1 MSYIDGLISALK
13 AGKKDGR
20 IKCGALGLGKT
31 NLAVLN
37 FLKGSGFDLV
47 LRDTRSGIIIPE
59 QLKAYTVHLGK
70 QAFDNIDENVL
81 FISPSVNR
89 NRPEITSLPPSVLV
103 TSDCEE
109 FFKATRVPI
118 FAVTGSDGKSTVTT
132 LTSAIL
138 SASGIY
144 APAIGNIGTPYV
156 CAPNADAYVTE
167 LSSFNLEYLKPKSF
181 AAAITNI
188 TPNHLDFH
196 GSLEDY
202 RQAKLNILENTER
215 AVLCYDD
222 PESRRIISDVK
233 PYAIFSTA
241 VPESELRAK
250 ACALHLYTLENEF
263 LCADGQRVISTKN
276 LLRCEDYNLKNML
289 CSMALAGELASIDA
303 IQNTL
308 TSFKGLRHRCEHILS
323 YRGVDFYN
331 SSIDTSPTRAASTL
345 NSLNR
350 RVRLI
355 LGGRGKGLDPTVMR
369 EPILKYASAIALY
382 GEEGEKLHTWL
393 SSDRELSNIP
403 HVYFKGFDPA
413 VDYATSNLNPGDT
426 VLLCPACTAY
436 GEFLS
441 FEERG
446 ERFYSLIYEKFGQKP

>member
-1 MSYIDGLISALK
+1 M
-13 AGKKDGR
+13 
-20 IKCGALGLGKT
+20 
-31 NLAVLN
+31 
-37 FLKGSGFDLV
+37 
-47 LRDTRSGIIIPE
+47 
-59 QLKAYTVHLGK
+59 
-70 QAFDNIDENVL
+70 
-81 FISPSVNR
+81 
-89 NRPEITSLPPSVLV
+89 
-103 TSDCEE
+103 
-109 FFKATRVPI
+109 PI

-156 CAPNADAYVTE
+156 CAQSADAYVTE
-167 LSSFNLEYLKPKSF
+167 LSSFNLEYIKPKCF

-196 GSLEDY
+196 GSFEDY

-222 PESRRIISDVK
+222 PECKRIISDVK
-233 PYAIFSTA
+233 PYAVFSTA
-241 VPESELRAK
+241 ATVSELIAK
-250 ACALHLYTLENEF
+250 TRALHLYTLENGF
-263 LCADGQRVISTKN
+263 LCADGQRIIGINELT
-276 LLRCEDYNLKNML
+276 RREDYNLKNML
-289 CSMALAGELASIDA
+289 CSIALAGELASIDA

-382 GEEGEKLHTWL
+382 GEEGEKLCAWL
-393 SSDRELSNIP
+393 SSDAELSQIP
-403 HVYFKGFDPA
+403 YAYFKGFDRA
-413 VDYATSNLNPGDT
+413 VDYATSNLNSTDT
-426 VLLCPACTAY
+426 VLLSPACTAY
-436 GEFLS
+436 GEFIS

-446 ERFYSLIYEKFGQKP
+446 ERFRSLIYEKFGQKP